1 MKEVSDTTFKWLSKF
16 FITLGILYWL
26 CIILAVVTGCTNAT
40 NIERDRWGTVNP
52 REVTISLDDM
62 DRENWH
68 EREEFL
74 RQFD

>member
-1 MKEVSDTTFKWLSKF
+1 MKDKTFKWLSKF

-40 NIERDRWGTVNP
+40 NIERDRWGTLNP

>member
-1 MKEVSDTTFKWLSKF
+1 MKDKTFKWLSKF

>member
-40 NIERDRWGTVNP
+40 NIERDRWGTLNP